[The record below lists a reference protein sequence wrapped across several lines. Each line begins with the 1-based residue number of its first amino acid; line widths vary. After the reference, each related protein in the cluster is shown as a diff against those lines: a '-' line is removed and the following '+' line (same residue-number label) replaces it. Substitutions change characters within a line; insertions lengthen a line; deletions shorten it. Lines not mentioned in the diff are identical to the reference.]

1 MVLTTWS
8 KEQVLDMILNWVKS
22 NFTTFALGTDSTGE
36 DSSQIALGNEVFRDS
51 VDEITTTSNSVLFR
65 CYVGKTEANG
75 NTLTEIGLFDANNN
89 MLLRKVYGAISK
101 TQDMDI
107 WFEIEVVVSIS

>member
-8 KEQVLDMILNWVKS
+8 KDQVLAMLLDWLQT
-22 NFTTFALGTDSTGE
+22 NFTTFALGTDSTVE
-36 DSSQIALGNEVFRDS
+36 DSAQIALGNEVFRDV
-51 VDEITTTSNSVLFR
+51 VDQISPTTNSVLFR

-75 NTLTEIGLFDANNN
+75 NILTEIGLFDSLNN
-89 MLLRKVYGAISK
+89 MLLRKVYGSISK

-107 WFEIEVVVSIS
+107 WFEIEVVVSVS